1 MELLASEKLGTQS
14 SSRLLLK
21 RIFETRKIKE
31 PTTQPLYTYHI
42 TLEEY
47 EDLKCV
53 IRASQ
58 QDQNNHKPGLE
69 WCAVFTLFVSEWFR
83 REYKSGWSWGPV
95 YDALGFQPLDDIRYV
110 VQQGLEYFWK
120 RPILK
125 FESSNHTNYLG
136 SAFKEGGFP
145 SNLLM
150 EKGNHY
156 QAVFK
161 RIIAQY
167 SHYRHYNPEIND
179 QLIQVHTKN
188 LPQAFKEQE
197 TRLLISDMAEQLI
210 HLVEVHQLDKTDN
223 PANFLSENYPK
234 WREVFP
240 LPLES
245 SVAEQFLNQLLVTS
259 SAELKQMKDKQ
270 ETLSCINF
278 MDRNANQ
285 ILTEVYLPDLWE
297 VCLDHVSGIPPRVEI
312 VLYEAHEPIA
322 KLGTATFMQRPE
334 VGKKVGLRIGA
345 QTRTVTRKNYHHD
358 LILALQNKDQII
370 YQKELTQSALEIGNV
385 PVAFAQDESDLCP
398 FVGQAS
404 FKTAES
410 EIILLLP
417 PNFEFISTEC
427 VTGHLSN
434 AFGQYVY
441 KVKGDIDIIGSQQEQ
456 YQIQCSKYHDRTEL
470 VELSGNKLPWSTL
483 PVLAFLGQPKARYI
497 EPGLQS
503 KNDSL
508 VIYSDKKPLAHHVG
522 SSGYGVKTLTVK
534 NSAQNV
540 VLRRKAVIF
549 PEDFKLEL
557 HAGNTPNEAIIR
569 VLTSRNVICSGIT
582 SDQQEIKYTLK
593 KLQVDIHAVQGY
605 EYRLSSSE
613 YPPESIKLSL
623 MLSLLDQVDI
633 HLPFP
638 SYGATL
644 YNGNHQPFK
653 QRILTVDDLLGSRLC
668 LYAPENKP
676 TVFWMTL
683 RLKISHIKDVDVPY
697 YKWRFL
703 VSGKPHQESLIHYR
717 TEIEELLALT
727 KDLDA
732 RITLEVTG
740 GKQSLNYEIKHYQ
753 TEFELDEQGH
763 YYLSGFNL
771 IGSKA
776 IDPVIMVLNQPEQAV
791 IALEPITTEGVDT
804 GKYKLPRLSNV
815 GPCLIIPK
823 DQTSIKFRPKFVLQQ
838 DSDSNFLIGPA
849 NTLHTAVRDYH
860 PKLNPESIADY
871 LQIMAGDLQNSGW
884 MYLYHLYTKYN
895 HLPLV
900 TFQVWKDLVKN
911 PACLTLAIWLLDFEH
926 DIYKRFER
934 EFGLVWELV
943 SIEDWKKAITKTFQL
958 YVNQGIPEST
968 VKTMLKARYVKLS
981 QEISTLSISFQ
992 DYYFDGTIQK
1002 VVPKATVDY
1011 LVNEIHLQNLLRYQ
1025 PEGEMWPTWFQ
1036 QELMEW
1042 FEKGQNILPIRPKV
1056 SLPQQSS
1063 VILLPIYMAMK
1074 NVGFTNFKLEDKSNS
1089 LTNHKIRQLRDFDQS
1104 WFISI
1109 FEITKSYLLNSKAH

>member
-1 MELLASEKLGTQS
+1 MELLASDTLRTQS

-21 RIFETRKIKE
+21 RIFDTRKIKE
-31 PTTQPLYTYHI
+31 PTSRPLYTYHI

-47 EDLKCV
+47 EDLKRV
-53 IRASQ
+53 IRSSQ
-58 QDQNNHKPGLE
+58 QDQKTHKPGLE

-83 REYKSGWSWGPV
+83 REYKNGWSWGPV
-95 YDALGFQPLDDIRYV
+95 YDVLGFQPLDDIRYV

-188 LPQAFKEQE
+188 LPQAFKEHE

-223 PANFLSENYPK
+223 PATFLSENYPK

-245 SVAEQFLNQLLVTS
+245 SVAEQFLNQLLLTS
-259 SAELKQMKDKQ
+259 STELKQMKDKQ

-278 MDRNANQ
+278 LNRNANQ
-285 ILTEVYLPDLWE
+285 ILTEIYLPDLWD
-297 VCLDHVSGIPPRVEI
+297 VTLDNVNGIPPRVEI
-312 VLYEAHEPIA
+312 VLYEAHEPLA

-334 VGKKVGLRIGA
+334 VGKKVSLRIGA

-358 LILALQNKDQII
+358 LIFALQNKDQII
-370 YQKELTQSALEIGNV
+370 YQKELTQSALEIGDV

-404 FKTAES
+404 FKTPES

-434 AFGQYVY
+434 AFGQHVY
-441 KVKGDIDIIGSQQEQ
+441 KVKGEIEIIGSQQEQ

-470 VELSGNKLPWSTL
+470 VELSGQKLPWSTV

-503 KNDSL
+503 KNGSL
-508 VIYSDKKPLAHHVG
+508 VIYADKKPLAHHVG

-549 PEDFKLEL
+549 PEDFKIEL
-557 HAGNTPNEAIIR
+557 YAGNTPNEATIR
-569 VLTSRNVICSGIT
+569 VLTSSNVICAGIT

-593 KLQVDIHAVQGY
+593 KLQADTHAVQGY
-605 EYRLSSSE
+605 EYRLSSCE
-613 YPPESIKLSL
+613 HPPENIKLSL

-653 QRILTVDDLLGSRLC
+653 QRVLTVDDLLGSRLC
-668 LYAPENKP
+668 LYAPENNF
-676 TVFWMTL
+676 TVFWMTF
-683 RLKISHIKDVDVPY
+683 RLKSTQIRDVDAPY
-697 YKWRFL
+697 YKWRFS

-732 RITLEVTG
+732 RIILEVTG

-753 TEFELDEQGH
+753 TEFEVDEQGH
-763 YYLSGFNL
+763 YYLNGLNL
-771 IGSKA
+771 AGSKA
-776 IDPVIMVLNQPEQAV
+776 VDPVIMVLNQPEQAV
-791 IALEPITTEGVDT
+791 IPLEPITTEGVDT
-804 GKYKLPRLSNV
+804 GKYKLPRLSNL

-823 DQTSIKFRPKFVLQQ
+823 DQTSIKFRPKFVVPH
-838 DSDSNFLIGPA
+838 DSENDFSFESA
-849 NTLHTAVRDYH
+849 NTLHTAVRNYH
-860 PKLNPESIADY
+860 PKFNPDSISDY
-871 LQIMAGDLQNSGW
+871 LQVMASDLQNSGW

-934 EFGLVWELV
+934 EFDLVWELV
-943 SIEDWKKAITKTFQL
+943 PIEAWKNAISKTFKL

-981 QEISTLSISFQ
+981 QEISTLNKSIEA
-992 DYYFDGTIQK
+992 YYFDECGSARLTQNQLNNVING
-1002 VVPKATVDY
+1002 Y
-1011 LVNEIHLQNLLRYQ
+1011 YLQNLLRYQ
-1025 PEGEMWPTWFQ
+1025 LIGEMWPTWFQ
-1036 QELMEW
+1036 QELTEW
-1042 FEKGQNILPIRPKV
+1042 FEKGNNTLPARPKV

-1063 VILLPIYMAMK
+1063 VILLPIYLAMK
-1074 NVGFTNFKLEDKSNS
+1074 NVGLTNFILEDKSNR

-1109 FEITKSYLLNSKAH
+1109 FEITVSYLLNSKAH